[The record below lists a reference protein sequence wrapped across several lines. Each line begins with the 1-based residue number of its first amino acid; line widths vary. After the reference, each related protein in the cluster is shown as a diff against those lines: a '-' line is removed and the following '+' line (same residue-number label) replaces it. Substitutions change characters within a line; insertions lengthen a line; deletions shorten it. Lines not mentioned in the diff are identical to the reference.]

1 MQGWNKMDENEV
13 IKKIKEVQD
22 IAERVRRHANELETK
37 YKDLEKKFN
46 ELIAVPK
53 NKKSK
58 GE

>member
-37 YKDLEKKFN
+37 YKDLEKKYN
-46 ELIAVPK
+46 ELTTVPK